1 MANSFTSQQDPLGQT
16 AERLW
21 FQNPIQALS
30 PEIVRPFSWS
40 QVPSRL
46 PLYYEEDELPQ
57 QTAGASGVTMDFGS
71 SYNVSTNISNEYN
84 FDVQENSTSF
94 VFNYN
99 NTNNT
104 TQVSNTIDDSI
115 HNAGDNITNNT
126 TNNTGTTGFT
136 GTIVSYSNMVWSDFE
151 NEDSATNFQL
161 SFTVTNSTYVD
172 GLLTDISIDVE
183 QEFVTF
189 TALDT
194 LYLWYLAGV
203 TNEDYI
209 HVRDVFIDGN
219 LVEQYSTLYIDHGL
233 VIDINDVGVL
243 GIISPLTDCP

>member
-1 MANSFTSQQDPLGQT
+1 VATGFSTQLDQT
-16 AERLW
+16 IERQW

-46 PLYYEEDELPQ
+46 ALYEEDDMVPQ

-71 SYNVSTNISNEYN
+71 SYNVSTNINNEYN
-84 FDVQENSTSF
+84 FDVQQNSTAF

-104 TQVSNTIDDSI
+104 TQVSTTIDDSI
-115 HNAGDNITNNT
+115 YNAGDNITNNT
-126 TNNTGTTGFT
+126 TNTTGTSGFT
-136 GTIVSYSNMVWSDFE
+136 GIIVSYSNMVWSDFE
-151 NEDSATNFQL
+151 NGDSASNFQL

-172 GLLTDISIDVE
+172 GLLTDVSIDVE
-183 QEFVTF
+183 QEVVTF

>member
-1 MANSFTSQQDPLGQT
+1 MATGFSTQLDQT
-16 AERLW
+16 IERQW

-30 PEIVRPFSWS
+30 PEIIRPISWS

-46 PLYYEEDELPQ
+46 ALYVEEEMLPQ
-57 QTAGASGVTMDFGS
+57 QTTAAWGGTPDFSS

-84 FDVQENSTSF
+84 FDVQQNSTSF

-104 TQVSNTIDDSI
+104 TQVSYT
-115 HNAGDNITNNT
+115 AGDIINNNEGETVINNT
-126 TNNTGTTGFT
+126 YYVTTSGFT

-151 NEDSATNFQL
+151 NQDSASNFQL

-172 GLLTDISIDVE
+172 GLLTDVSVDVE
-183 QEFVTF
+183 QAYVTF

-194 LYLWYLAGV
+194 LYFWYLAGV

-209 HVRDVFIDGN
+209 HVRDVYIEGD
-219 LVEQYSTLYIDHGL
+219 LVEQYSTLNIDHGL

-243 GIISPLTDCP
+243 GVISPLTDCP

>member
-1 MANSFTSQQDPLGQT
+1 MANSFTSGSDPLGQT

-30 PEIVRPFSWS
+30 PEIIRPISWS
-40 QVPSRL
+40 KVPSRL
-46 PLYYEEDELPQ
+46 ELYEEEDMLPQ
-57 QTAGASGVTMDFGS
+57 QTTAAWSGTPDFSS
-71 SYNVSTNISNEYN
+71 SYNVSTNINNEYN

-104 TQVSNTIDDSI
+104 TQVSYTEGDVIN
-115 HNAGDNITNNT
+115 NAGETIINNIYA
-126 TNNTGTTGFT
+126 TGTSGFT
-136 GTIVSYSNMVWSDFE
+136 GTIVSYSDMVWSDFE

-172 GLLTDISIDVE
+172 GLLTNVSIDVE

-209 HVRDVFIDGN
+209 HVRDVFIDGD
-219 LVEQYSTLYIDHGL
+219 LVEQYSTLNIDHGL

>member
-1 MANSFTSQQDPLGQT
+1 MATGFSTQLDQT
-16 AERLW
+16 IERQW

-46 PLYYEEDELPQ
+46 ALYEEDDMVPQ

-71 SYNVSTNISNEYN
+71 SYNVSTNINNEYN
-84 FDVQENSTSF
+84 FDVQQNSTAF

-104 TQVSNTIDDSI
+104 TQVSTTIDDSI
-115 HNAGDNITNNT
+115 YNAGDNITNNT
-126 TNNTGTTGFT
+126 TNTTGTSGFT
-136 GTIVSYSNMVWSDFE
+136 GIIVSYSNMVWSDFE
-151 NEDSATNFQL
+151 NGDSASNFQL

-172 GLLTDISIDVE
+172 GLLTDVSIDVE
-183 QEFVTF
+183 QEVVTF